1 LQLYAKASDLHE
13 IFTEGG
19 QWATEQM
26 INFGV
31 TPEHGL
37 DTGIVFR
44 IRQEVRKVV
53 NGHSFILILQMA
65 ALIRCAL
72 AEVRTVAVLLVI
84 YICKYMART
93 LRSSKDG
100 D

>member
-1 LQLYAKASDLHE
+1 V
-13 IFTEGG
+13 
-19 QWATEQM
+19 
-26 INFGV
+26 INFGGD
-31 TPEHGL
+31 PDHRM
-37 DTGIVFR
+37 DTGIVFP
-44 IRQEVRKVV
+44 ICQVRKAV
-53 NGHSFILILQMA
+53 NGHSFILILQME
-65 ALIRCAL
+65 ALVRCAL